1 VKICCVLIMVV
12 VATIV
17 ASGVASG
24 QDTVHL
30 TLKEAEDLAVRNHPQ
45 LSAALLT
52 AQAANEVP
60 TEANSARYPT
70 FFGAAT
76 GAGAPDNSRIAAG
89 GLNNPIILSRAATG
103 VGASQLLLDFGR
115 TDNLVKSARLHAKAV
130 GENAVEVRAQVLLQ
144 VDRAYYLALRARA
157 VLKVAEE
164 TVSARQL
171 VVEQAD
177 ALQKSGLKSGLD
189 VSIADYNL
197 AESKLLLSRSRND
210 VKAAYADLSAA
221 IGSSDEFIFDLADE
235 KALVLALPD
244 EAATVKLAMTERPQ
258 LSALKF
264 DRDAASR
271 LFAAEKA
278 LKWPSVSAVWN
289 AGVAPIHTSVMASTY
304 NAAGVIVNIPIF
316 NGRLYKARE
325 AEADYKA
332 RAMEETLRDGENRV
346 ARDVRIAWLGADAAA
361 QRIGLAAQLVNRANE
376 ALSLAQERYRL
387 GLSSIVEL
395 SQAQLNLTVAEL
407 ETASAKYDYLIQRAT
422 LSYQSGE
429 LH

>member
-1 VKICCVLIMVV
+1 MKIGCILTLLVLAAQVC
-12 VATIV
+12 A
-17 ASGVASG
+17 A
-24 QDTVHL
+24 QDIHL
-30 TLKEAEDLAVRNHPQ
+30 TLKEAEELAVRNHPQ

-60 TEANSARYPT
+60 TEANAARYPN

-76 GAGAPDNSRIAAG
+76 GAGAEDNSRIAAG

-115 TDNLVKSARLHAKAV
+115 TENLVASARLHAKAV
-130 GENAVEVRAQVLLQ
+130 GETAEATKAQVLFR
-144 VDRAYYLALRARA
+144 VDRAYYLALRAQA
-157 VLKVAEE
+157 VLKVAEQ

-177 ALQKSGLKSGLD
+177 AMQKSGLKSGLD

-197 AESKLLLSRSRND
+197 SEAKLLLARSRND
-210 VKAAYADLSAA
+210 VRAAYAELSAA
-221 IGSSDEFIFDLADE
+221 IGRSEELTFDLADE
-235 KALVLALPD
+235 RAPGVSLPD
-244 EAATVKLAMTERPQ
+244 EASTVTLALSARPE

-264 DRDAASR
+264 DRDAAHK
-271 LFAAEKA
+271 LVAAEKA
-278 LKWPSVSAVWN
+278 LKWPSVSAVWS
-289 AGVAPIHTSVMASTY
+289 AGIIPIHTSELAGHY

-325 AEADYKA
+325 AEADYRA
-332 RAMEETLRDGENRV
+332 RAMEQTLRHEENRV
-346 ARDVRIAWLGADAAA
+346 ARDVRVAWLGADAAA

-395 SQAQLNLTVAEL
+395 SQAQLNVTVAQL
-407 ETASAKYDYLIQRAT
+407 ETANAKYDYLIELAT